1 MLSKFSKL
9 RTLRAS
15 PMLKKHVTQQA
26 LRCSS
31 SEPTR
36 MTNSEAFVEALV
48 AHKVT
53 DVFGIVG
60 SAFMDALDMFP
71 AAGIRFIS
79 VQHEQ
84 NSAHMADGYSRLSGK
99 HGVCIGQNGPGVT
112 NSVTGIA
119 AAYWAHSPVVMITPE
134 CASIGKGLGGFQEVD
149 TLNVFES
156 VVKAQCHVNNPVRM
170 AEMTERAF
178 DLASSECGPT
188 QLNIPRD
195 YFYGENDFTI
205 HGPKKIE
212 LSAGGPQSLDKTF
225 ELLKNAKN
233 PVLLCGGGVV
243 LSDGVEDAV
252 ALADFLG
259 VGAATTYLHNDSFT
273 GSHPLSLG
281 PIGYLGSKA
290 AMHAIKDADVV
301 LAVGTRLNPFG
312 TNPQYDMDYWPH
324 DAKLVQ
330 VERDPRRLGL
340 TKRADVEV
348 CGDARLFLQ
357 EMLKRSQENGSD
369 MTCLSGESKDTRV
382 TNVQRLIGD
391 WKDERDA
398 MTDALDPVHAHG
410 GESGV
415 LKPRM
420 AIREI
425 ARALPADAVV
435 ATDIG
440 NSCSVAH
447 GYLDFD
453 HPRHFLAP
461 MTFGNCGYSSP
472 AVMGAKV
479 ADPSKPCVA
488 LAGEGA
494 WGMQLMDTLTCV
506 RENIPITVIVF
517 NNGQW
522 GAEKKNQV
530 LWFGDR
536 YVGTDLESPSF
547 AGIAKSMG
555 AEGIV
560 CNNID
565 EVAGAVQLGIKNQM
579 QDGKTTVI
587 ELITSRELGD
597 PFRRDAMKLPKRL
610 LQKYQETN
618 EETESSTGQPV
629 AARF

>member
-1 MLSKFSKL
+1 
-9 RTLRAS
+9 
-15 PMLKKHVTQQA
+15 
-26 LRCSS
+26 
-31 SEPTR
+31 
-36 MTNSEAFVEALV
+36 MTNSEAFVESLV

-112 NSVTGIA
+112 NSVTGVA
-119 AAYWAHSPVVMITPE
+119 AAYWAHSPVVIITPE
-134 CASIGKGLGGFQEVD
+134 CASIGKGLGGFQEAD
-149 TLNVFES
+149 TLNIFES

-178 DLASSECGPT
+178 DLALSEQGPT

-205 HGPKKIE
+205 HGPKKVE
-212 LSAGGPQSLDKTF
+212 LSAGGPQSLDAAF
-225 ELLKNAKN
+225 DLLKNAKN

-243 LSDGVEDAV
+243 LSEGVEDAIE
-252 ALADFLG
+252 LAEYLG
-259 VGAATTYLHNDSFT
+259 VGAATTYLHNDSFK
-273 GSHPLSLG
+273 GSHQLSLG

-290 AMHAIKDADVV
+290 AMHAIKDADLV

-312 TNPQYDMDYWPH
+312 TNPQYGMDYWPH

-340 TKRADVEV
+340 TKRADIEV

-357 EMLKRSQENGSD
+357 EMLKRSKQDEDN
-369 MTCLSGESKDTRV
+369 MTCLSGGSKESRV
-382 TNVQRLIGD
+382 THVQQLVGE
-391 WKDERDA
+391 WKDERDG
-398 MTDALDPVHAHG
+398 MTDALDPVHTAT
-410 GESGV
+410 ESI
-415 LKPRM
+415 KPRQ

-425 ARALPADAVV
+425 AKALPVDAVV

-447 GYLDFD
+447 GYLDFE

-472 AVMGAKV
+472 AVMGAKI

-494 WGMQLMDTLTCV
+494 WGMQLMDTLTCI
-506 RENIPITVIVF
+506 REDIPITVIVF

-560 CNNID
+560 CETIGD
-565 EVAGAVQLGIKNQM
+565 VQDAVKLGIKNQM
-579 QDGKTTVI
+579 VDGKTTII

-597 PFRRDAMKLPKRL
+597 PFRRDAMKLPRRL
-610 LQKYQETN
+610 LEKYKHTDRF
-618 EETESSTGQPV
+618 EESETGQPV